1 MKENI
6 LTKIKVNIDKD
17 DTANQMLED
26 MLKVTLPVCDNVY
39 SYLIYSTYKPL
50 NLLY

>member
-26 MLKVTLPVCDNVY
+26 MLKVTLRFALAVMVII
-39 SYLIYSTYKPL
+39 SIV
-50 NLLY
+50 